1 MRALITM
8 VTTLGLLALPGLPAH
23 AQTIY
28 KCTVDGKI
36 SYGQSPCAGG
46 QTLEVPAAPPE
57 SANAGAELARQQ
69 RLSQQLERE
78 RHRKEAREAREDQRQ
93 DRAAALHQRQCA
105 KLTQNR
111 KWADEDARRAGA
123 GQADA
128 ARLKARRAAEQLA
141 LECPR

>member
-1 MRALITM
+1 MRALITIA
-8 VTTLGLLALPGLPAH
+8 TTLGLLMSSAG

-46 QTLEVPAAPPE
+46 KALDVPAA
-57 SANAGAELARQQ
+57 ATQDGAAAGAELARQQ

-93 DRAAALHQRQCA
+93 DRAAALRQRQCA
-105 KLTQNR
+105 KLALNR
-111 KWADEDARRAGA
+111 KWADEDARRASA